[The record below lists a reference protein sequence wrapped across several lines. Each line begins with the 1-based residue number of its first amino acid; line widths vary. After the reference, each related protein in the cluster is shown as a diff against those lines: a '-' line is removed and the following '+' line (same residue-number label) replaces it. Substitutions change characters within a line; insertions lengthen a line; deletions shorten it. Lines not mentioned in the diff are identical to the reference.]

1 MTAPGITS
9 KVPPRDRSRS
19 KSRCSQGTAE
29 LWQPTRC
36 VSRPDPSP
44 SRPGEAQR
52 LRVIGRWLPSNAATL
67 GRVWFPGEQS
77 CKASWTQGQF
87 LMQKGEGSG
96 PPFTATLFK
105 GFLGG

>member
-9 KVPPRDRSRS
+9 KVPPRDRSLPRVGVLREPQS
-19 KSRCSQGTAE
+19 SGSPPGAYLDLT
-29 LWQPTRC
+29 L
-36 VSRPDPSP
+36 RPP
-44 SRPGEAQR
+44 RPGEAQR

-96 PPFTATLFK
+96 PPFAATLFK